1 MILHTDTALMI
12 HRPAHLHP
20 LSQEERVAARLVTRR
35 RYPISGLANRLFRF
49 FAFGHGARVS

>member
-12 HRPAHLHP
+12 HRPAHLHR

-35 RYPISGLANRLFRF
+35 RILTSGLVNRLSRVFTF
-49 FAFGHGARVS
+49 WHGMKVS